1 MHGNIRMCTG
11 MDMVKANQ
19 GRSQSSKVNYCR
31 ALTLVATKLFYVKGY
46 LLNLNDATLKVI
58 M

>member
-1 MHGNIRMCTG
+1 MHVKIRMCTA
-11 MDMVKANQ
+11 MDMAKTNQ

-31 ALTLVATKLFYVKGY
+31 ALTLVATKLFYVEGY
-46 LLNLNDATLKVI
+46 PLNPNDATLKVI